1 MLRLPK
7 IAARMLNGTP
17 KKVSMHCDCR
27 LSHTEL
33 SRRTFSSVT
42 MFLCQAGVP
51 QSVGIQGNTHYDRTL
66 ILLAQ
71 FLWILQIL
79 ILVLVL
85 LLHFNLK
92 NCRRVGDPP
101 LELLPLKSCYREVS
115 SEFLAYRLHLK
126 CVK

>member
-1 MLRLPK
+1 
-7 IAARMLNGTP
+7 
-17 KKVSMHCDCR
+17 
-27 LSHTEL
+27 
-33 SRRTFSSVT
+33 

-85 LLHFNLK
+85 HFNLK
-92 NCRRVGDPP
+92 NCRRVGP
-101 LELLPLKSCYREVS
+101 LPKNYYPLNPVTGR
-115 SEFLAYRLHLK
+115 
-126 CVK
+126 